1 MVFAVAFVSKELI
14 DFFLL
19 FVASGNVAA
28 NPVQGEEA
36 VQDIADEEEE
46 EEEDDEDDVSIFRF

>member
-1 MVFAVAFVSKELI
+1 LLLLLFLKNFIE
-14 DFFLL
+14 FFLL
-19 FVASGNVAA
+19 FVVSGNVAA